1 MTIIARPSISEEA
14 SNSNVANRH
23 SLIWRLIAPVPITI
37 VVAIGLSW
45 LIIPRVIAGNSTDD
59 AIRTAQQIGAQFKTI
74 RAYYTDNV
82 VNKALKSKALKPSID
97 HKADDSAIPL
107 PATLIHDLSNLLSE
121 KDTTVGLYSKY
132 PFPNRKDRQLDEF
145 QQQAWDYLSANPAA
159 TFSRNEVRNGKHIV
173 RVAVADSMT
182 VQACVNCHNSHPASP
197 KKDWKLGDCEAC
209 SRWRRSSTA
218 SSPPVRASANPSSWA
233 PCFSASF

>member
-1 MTIIARPSISEEA
+1 MSSQGP
-14 SNSNVANRH
+14 
-23 SLIWRLIAPVPITI
+23 
-37 VVAIGLSW
+37 
-45 LIIPRVIAGNSTDD
+45 
-59 AIRTAQQIGAQFKTI
+59 QIQGTQAVDRSQS
-74 RAYYTDNV
+74 RRQRN
-82 VNKALKSKALKPSID
+82 
-97 HKADDSAIPL
+97 PL

-218 SSPPVRASANPSSWA
+218 N
-233 PCFSASF
+233 